1 MLTTKKITIENTQKK
16 IRKELKWV
24 KEIKELKV

>member
-1 MLTTKKITIENTQKK
+1 MLKTKKITIGNTQKK

-24 KEIKELKV
+24 KEIKELKG